1 MFGLK
6 KIICVHLLKK
16 SAELGLDDLRVVEF
30 NALTDGQATSTIL
43 SSNHWLKNS
52 ELLIYNIDT
61 YVKPEVLT
69 PQSIQ
74 QGADGWGPCIQATG
88 VNWSFLN
95 PDKDGREIGAAE
107 KNAFLIMHRLII
119 LVPHRRR
126 IYFSL

>member
-30 NALTDGQATSTIL
+30 NALTDGQTTSTIL

-74 QGADGWGPCIQATG
+74 QGADG
-88 VNWSFLN
+88 
-95 PDKDGREIGAAE
+95 
-107 KNAFLIMHRLII
+107 
-119 LVPHRRR
+119 
-126 IYFSL
+126 